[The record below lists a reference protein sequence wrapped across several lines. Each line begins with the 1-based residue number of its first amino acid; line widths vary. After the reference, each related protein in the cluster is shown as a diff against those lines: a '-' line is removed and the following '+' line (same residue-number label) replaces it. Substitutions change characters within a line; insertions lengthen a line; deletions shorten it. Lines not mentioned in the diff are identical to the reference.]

1 MPSQAQR
8 LEGTYRRNLNTF
20 LKAGADLPQ
29 GAEHASVNG
38 ASSLNWVTGHVLGS
52 RLLILSFLNTAQPG
66 VDMHDVRAR
75 YGKGT
80 SPDPAA
86 ALPLTDLLSHLTATQ
101 DTLAAALATA
111 DLTPT
116 VQSPFGPMV
125 LGDFIDFF
133 GWHEG
138 YHAGQAILL
147 HHQLTGQ

>member
-1 MPSQAQR
+1 MTSDH
-8 LEGTYRRNLNTF
+8 
-20 LKAGADLPQ
+20 AGHAVHVQ
-29 GAEHASVNG
+29 G
-38 ASSLNWVTGHVLGS
+38 
-52 RLLILSFLNTAQPG
+52 LIKQYAVHEKEPG
-66 VDMHDVRAR
+66 FMQDVRAR

-101 DTLAAALATA
+101 ETLAAALATA